1 MARVQP
7 EPWFEASEIRA
18 RVARIQAQLADA
30 GQDAL
35 LAFFPESVTWS
46 TGFFTRGYSSF
57 QFAIIPVDADPL
69 LVCRDVEA
77 YYLDLTCI
85 FPGRVLW
92 SDSDD
97 KNQVATKAITSVVG
111 QRAKIA
117 VETFAWPLSVGR
129 FEALKAALP
138 DVEWSDGSGIVS
150 GMRLIKSPAEIEY
163 QRRAARAAEAGMDAG
178 LHAAVAGATER
189 EMAAEICAAMIRAG
203 SDRPGPGVLSSG
215 ERALHLHGG
224 YTDRVLQRGDIVQL
238 ETTPHVRHYH
248 ARFMRP
254 IKVAEATDEDRET
267 VASLIAIQDAAI
279 AEVRPGVAATV
290 PDRVYRQGALD
301 AGLKREYTNKTFYSV
316 GLLLEPS
323 GGEPLEAH
331 PEATWTF
338 EPGMTFHTYILARGF
353 GMSET
358 ILVTPE
364 GCERLTRY
372 PRKLLV
378 SGR

>member
-57 QFAIIPVDADPL
+57 QFAIIPVDADSL

-129 FEALKAALP
+129 FEALL
-138 DVEWSDGSGIVS
+138 
-150 GMRLIKSPAEIEY
+150 
-163 QRRAARAAEAGMDAG
+163 
-178 LHAAVAGATER
+178 
-189 EMAAEICAAMIRAG
+189 
-203 SDRPGPGVLSSG
+203 
-215 ERALHLHGG
+215 
-224 YTDRVLQRGDIVQL
+224 
-238 ETTPHVRHYH
+238 
-248 ARFMRP
+248 
-254 IKVAEATDEDRET
+254 
-267 VASLIAIQDAAI
+267 SLIHI
-279 AEVRPGVAATV
+279 
-290 PDRVYRQGALD
+290 
-301 AGLKREYTNKTFYSV
+301 
-316 GLLLEPS
+316 
-323 GGEPLEAH
+323 
-331 PEATWTF
+331 
-338 EPGMTFHTYILARGF
+338 
-353 GMSET
+353 
-358 ILVTPE
+358 
-364 GCERLTRY
+364 
-372 PRKLLV
+372 
-378 SGR
+378 

>member
-97 KNQVATKAITSVVG
+97 KNQVATKGITSVVG

-138 DVEWSDGSGIVS
+138 DVEWSDGSRIVS

>member
-358 ILVTPE
+358 ILVTPG